1 MINNILD
8 DTDIIIEAN
17 VECGQYDLDS
27 FKDVNFND
35 NHKLKMIHLNIRSY
49 NKNSD
54 EFLVYLSKLNVK
66 FPIVFLSETWLACET
81 EFNDV
86 PGYDSFHSIRSRLG
100 GGVSILIDNKFQ
112 ANTLPSLTINT

>member
-1 MINNILD
+1 MINNTLD

-49 NKNSD
+49 YNR
-54 EFLVYLSKLNVK
+54 
-66 FPIVFLSETWLACET
+66 A
-81 EFNDV
+81 
-86 PGYDSFHSIRSRLG
+86 
-100 GGVSILIDNKFQ
+100 
-112 ANTLPSLTINT
+112 